1 MAPPLLP
8 LSSLAGKLTLSFTG
22 AVQAPV
28 SEPPP
33 TLPPDGVVVP
43 APPPSTASPPPVE
56 PTAPAP
62 AVSRED
68 VQRELDD
75 ARPAVPPPTLRPVL
89 LRRTDKRFF
98 FSLFVGGS
106 KSLRGGYAYFPG
118 MDFKLEAA
126 IGGHGKVSR
135 NLAGA
140 GVLQVRST
148 FPLTYV
154 TLAPRLQWD
163 VPIVPEY
170 AIYFTTNFTAGY
182 RMLIASD
189 GGPIVDDYGLSS
201 GPEVYHGVMSA
212 LGFGVST
219 IVAERMLLSF
229 RPANLE
235 VDYNTEFGLG
245 VHWDVLGG
253 IGVVW

>member
-62 AVSRED
+62 VVSSAE
-68 VQRELDD
+68 VARELDD
-75 ARPAVPPPTLRPVL
+75 AHPAVPPPTLRPVL

-106 KSLRGGYAYFPG
+106 KSLRGGYA
-118 MDFKLEAA
+118 
-126 IGGHGKVSR
+126 
-135 NLAGA
+135 
-140 GVLQVRST
+140 
-148 FPLTYV
+148 
-154 TLAPRLQWD
+154 
-163 VPIVPEY
+163 
-170 AIYFTTNFTAGY
+170 
-182 RMLIASD
+182 
-189 GGPIVDDYGLSS
+189 
-201 GPEVYHGVMSA
+201 
-212 LGFGVST
+212 
-219 IVAERMLLSF
+219 
-229 RPANLE
+229 
-235 VDYNTEFGLG
+235 
-245 VHWDVLGG
+245 
-253 IGVVW
+253 